1 MVPRFTRPLT
11 VYERE
16 TGKSSAI
23 TPRVRAVSIFR
34 DASFDALEA
43 GGTVEGLFDFVLRAL
58 VRCFVWNF
66 FCFLRSSPGAL
77 SLVLFLLPTHPLACP
92 QFLILGLGHSV
103 I

>member
-43 GGTVEGLFDFVLRAL
+43 GGTVEGLFDFMGR
-58 VRCFVWNF
+58 F
-66 FCFLRSSPGAL
+66 FQRGIYFC
-77 SLVLFLLPTHPLACP
+77 
-92 QFLILGLGHSV
+92 
-103 I
+103 